1 MTNYTKEDMEKAI
14 KAIKD
19 GQMSQRKVADTF
31 GVPLITSNDIIN
43 GKYKLDKKGTKID
56 WFNLKNWQLTGVKI
70 TLIKE

>member
-1 MTNYTKEDMEKAI
+1 MTNYSKEDMEKAI

-31 GVPLITSNDIIN
+31 GVPFIISNDIIN
-43 GKYKLDKKGTKID
+43 EKYKLDKKGTKID
-56 WFNLKNWQLTGVKI
+56 WFSLKNWQLTGVKK

>member
-1 MTNYTKEDMEKAI
+1 MEKAI

-19 GQMSQRKVADTF
+19 GQMSQRKGADTF
-31 GVPLITSNDIIN
+31 GVPFISSNDIIN

-56 WFNLKNWQLTGVKI
+56 WFSLKNWQLTGVKK